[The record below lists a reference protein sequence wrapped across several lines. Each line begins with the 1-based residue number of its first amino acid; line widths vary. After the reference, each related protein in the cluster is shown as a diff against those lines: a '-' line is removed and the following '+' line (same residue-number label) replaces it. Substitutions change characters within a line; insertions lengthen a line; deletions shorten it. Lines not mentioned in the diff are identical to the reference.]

1 MHLEEFSAGSSFFH
15 KMDPRIKFIV
25 FLPLVFVIALSKDIT
40 LGAVFLLLAVGSI
53 FVARVS
59 LRALLRRLAVVNI
72 FILFL
77 WITLPFSIEGK
88 TLFSLGRFSFSL
100 EGAVYTL
107 WISLKAN
114 AIFLFTVSILGTT
127 EVFSLAHALLHL
139 KLPKKLIEL
148 FFFFYR
154 YISVLH
160 KEYQRLFQAVRVRGF
175 TPRTNLH
182 SLRTYAYLV
191 GVLFIKSYER
201 SQRVYQALILRGF
214 KGEFPL
220 ISHFKLRK
228 QDLAFAVVTY
238 GIIILLLI

>member
-59 LRALLRRLAVVNI
+59 LKALLRRLAVVNV

-100 EGAVYTL
+100 EGAVYTFG
-107 WISLKAN
+107 ITLKAN
-114 AIFLFTVSILGTT
+114 AIFLFTISILGTT

-139 KLPKKLIEL
+139 KLPRKLIEL

-160 KEYQRLFQAVRVRGF
+160 KEYERLFQAVKMRAF
-175 TPRTNLH
+175 SPRTNLH
-182 SLRTYAYLV
+182 TWRTYAYLV
-191 GVLFIKSYER
+191 GMLFIRSYER

-228 QDLAFAVVTY
+228 QDVAFAVAAY
-238 GIIILLLI
+238 GIIIFLLI

>member
-1 MHLEEFSAGSSFFH
+1 MHLEEFSAGDSFFH
-15 KMDPRIKFIV
+15 RMDPRIKFIV

-59 LRALLRRLAVVNI
+59 LKALLRRLAVVNV

-100 EGAVYTL
+100 EGAVYTFG
-107 WISLKAN
+107 ITLKAN
-114 AIFLFTVSILGTT
+114 AIFLFTISILGTT

-139 KLPKKLIEL
+139 KLPRKLIEL

-160 KEYQRLFQAVRVRGF
+160 KEYERLFQAVKMRAF
-175 TPRTNLH
+175 SPRTNLH
-182 SLRTYAYLV
+182 TWRTYAYLV
-191 GVLFIKSYER
+191 GMLFIRSYER

-228 QDLAFAVVTY
+228 QDVAFAVAAY
-238 GIIILLLI
+238 GIIIFLLI